1 MNMTTESSSSQ
12 LDIDDIFNR
21 LKQTVEKEE
30 TKQET
35 NEDGIKSYSGNKKQ
49 LTYEELK
56 KKVSHLPSIELHL
69 YPNGKK
75 ANNGKSSREIRRI
88 NDTVESVLPDL
99 RKKTVTDRRLI
110 KEQKSKEWFALPR
123 VEMTDDVKRD
133 LLIIKNRKYLDPKR
147 FYRGEK
153 WEIPEN
159 FQIGEVVAGIGEYG
173 GRLKRKSRGQ
183 TIVDELLKDKNSS
196 AWFDKTYGDIQTR
209 KKNGGKKFL
218 KDKIAKRKKY

>member
-1 MNMTTESSSSQ
+1 MTTESGNSQ

-21 LKQTVEKEE
+21 LKQTVEKKEK
-30 TKQET
+30 KQEA
-35 NEDGIKSYSGNKKQ
+35 NENGSKSNNGNKKQ

-69 YPNGKK
+69 YSNDTK
-75 ANNGKSSREIRRI
+75 ANNNGKASREIRRI

-110 KEQKSKEWFALPR
+110 KEQRSKEWFALPK

-183 TIVDELLKDKNSS
+183 TIVDELLKDEDSS

-218 KDKIAKRKKY
+218 KEKIAKRKKY